1 VTNGTGIEQIST
13 VGMVARPR
21 HAGAR
26 AVVAA
31 SIGNALE
38 WYDFSVYAFFA
49 IYISRAV
56 FVDSG
61 GAAALISAFLVY
73 GVAFVARPVGAV
85 LLGAYA
91 DRSGRRAA
99 LTLSLIL
106 MAAGSACIAIAPP
119 YAAVGIGAPL
129 LILCGRLL
137 QGLSA
142 GGEIGGAV
150 SFLVEH
156 APPER
161 RGVYAAWLQASMGVS
176 NILGALTGA
185 TLSWLLTPEQL
196 SAWGWRIP
204 FILGL
209 SVAPVGLWLRAS
221 LEETPAFEAARR
233 EHATGGLLTSLR
245 NVFTE
250 EPRALAIAAGV
261 SIVWVIAVYTLILYL
276 PTYVQR
282 SLGFSASQ
290 AFAASVVGNVVMAL
304 GCIGAGRM
312 SDAIG
317 RLLTVRIGT
326 VLLLVATYP
335 VLTWVVSTHT
345 LVALFVGQTLF
356 CGLVS
361 VFTGSV
367 PAVLASLFP
376 PRLRSTGVSL
386 TYNFAAV
393 LFGGFAP
400 AVLTF
405 LTETTHNT
413 MAPALY
419 VVGAASVSLIALAFV
434 PRSASL

>member
-1 VTNGTGIEQIST
+1 MTEGVRAALDAPAT
-13 VGMVARPR
+13 AR

-26 AVVAA
+26 AILAA

-49 IYISRAV
+49 IYISRNV
-56 FVDSG
+56 FVDTG
-61 GAAALISAFLVY
+61 GASALINAFLIY

-85 LLGAYA
+85 VLGAYA
-91 DRSGRRAA
+91 DRTGRRAA

-106 MAAGSACIAIAPP
+106 MAAGSLCIAVAPP
-119 YAAVGIGAPL
+119 YAVIGIGAPL

-161 RGVYAAWLQASMGVS
+161 RGAYAAWLQSSMGVS
-176 NILGALTGA
+176 NILGALTGT
-185 TLSWLLTPEQL
+185 TLTAILTPEQL
-196 SAWGWRIP
+196 ASWGWRVP

-209 SVAPVGLWLRAS
+209 SVAPVGLWLRAT
-221 LEETPAFEAARR
+221 LEETPAFEAA
-233 EHATGGLLTSLR
+233 EHERANQPKHLLTSLR
-245 NVFTE
+245 DVFAE
-250 EPRALAIAAGV
+250 QPRSLAIAAGV
-261 SIVWVIAVYTLILYL
+261 SIVWVVSVYTLLLYM

-282 SLGFSASQ
+282 SLGFTPSA
-290 AFAASVVGNVVMAL
+290 AFTASMVGNIAMVL
-304 GCIGAGRM
+304 GCIFAGRI
-312 SDAIG
+312 SDRIG

-326 VLLLVATYP
+326 LLLLVTTYP
-335 VLTWVVSTHT
+335 VLAWVVSTRT
-345 LVALFVGQTLF
+345 VTALFIGQTLF
-356 CGLVS
+356 CAIVS

-367 PAVLASLFP
+367 PAVLAALFP

-393 LFGGFAP
+393 VFGGFAP

-413 MAPALY
+413 MAPAFY
-419 VVGAASVSLIALAFV
+419 VVAAATVSLMALAFV
-434 PRSASL
+434 RRGAAE